1 MSTYIESFILFIL
14 CAVLYPTASFDA
26 FHIACI
32 LCLLAIYCFELI
44 TNKEKTLIFL
54 GIFALVICFLLPEL
68 STFLP
73 LLCYMFFYRK
83 CYWMPFL
90 YVIPC
95 ILYLQQNPN
104 YVNLS
109 VFLLAGLSLYFAYNN
124 HERKRLKKTLYAL
137 RDINVESEM
146 ALKQRN
152 RQILENQND
161 QIYIATL
168 KERNRIAREIHDNV
182 GHMLSRSILQVGALL
197 AVCKDETLK
206 PHLETLKD
214 TLDHAMNSIRN
225 SVHDLH
231 DESIDLK
238 QALEGLTKDFTFC
251 QIFLDCDVSKLVP
264 KDVKY
269 CFLAIVKEAMNNTIK
284 HSNATKLSITIK
296 EHPAFYQLLIEDNGT
311 TADTSRRSADT
322 SGIGL
327 TNMKER
333 VNAIHGIIHI
343 SNEQGFRIFV
353 SEPK

>member
-1 MSTYIESFILFIL
+1 MSTYIESFIMFIL
-14 CAVLYPTASFDA
+14 CAALYSTEPFDVL
-26 FHIACI
+26 HIACI
-32 LCLLAIYCFELI
+32 LFLLAIYCFEFI
-44 TNKEKTLIFL
+44 TNSNKTLTWL
-54 GIFALVICFLLPEL
+54 GIIGLIICFGLPEL
-68 STFLP
+68 SIFLP
-73 LLCYMFFYRK
+73 LLCYVFFYRK
-83 CYWMPFL
+83 SYL
-90 YVIPC
+90 IPC
-95 ILYLQQNPN
+95 LSLLPSISYLYRNPD
-104 YVNLS
+104 YVNYS
-109 VFLLAGLSLYFAYNN
+109 VFLLGGLSFYLAYENC
-124 HERKRLKKTLYAL
+124 ERTRLKKMLHTF
-137 RDINVESEM
+137 RDNSVETEM
-146 ALKQRN
+146 TLKQRN
-152 RQILENQND
+152 RRILENQND

-197 AVCKDETLK
+197 AVCKDETLN

-214 TLDHAMNSIRN
+214 TLDYAMNSIRN

-251 QIFLDCDVSKLVP
+251 QVFLDCDVSKLVP

-269 CFLAIVKEAMNNTIK
+269 CFLALTKEAMNNTMK

-311 TADTSRRSADT
+311 TTHTISEDT

-327 TNMKER
+327 INMKER

-353 SEPK
+353 SVPK